1 MRIVYFIIL
10 FKFVCNYA
18 KNQGLT
24 NSLANISHENLLDN
38 PWFTV
43 NQRGQST
50 YSFNYGY
57 TLDRWK
63 IENQSLNVTT
73 NSDGT
78 ITITNNGSDNGQLLQ
93 KLEKPLLSNM
103 KGTLSI
109 DVISYTGNVKV
120 FYALAVSPW
129 NGLIY
134 FTVDKTG
141 IISKAEN
148 IPNLSS
154 YGEGETK
161 VFISLDAGA
170 SITVKAIKL
179 ETGSVST
186 LHMDSAPNYQQELAK
201 CQRYYEQNSW
211 YSWNVKA
218 NLDGVIDV
226 MTSYPFLVKKRVNN
240 ITTNILKQNIG
251 NGQLVDLTTSTL
263 IPSNE
268 VTISQPVAYN
278 SRMESIKI
286 THNSIISGHTYY
298 FSIGDD
304 CIAFS
309 ADL

>member
-10 FKFVCNYA
+10 FTFVWNYA

-57 TLDRWK
+57 CLDRWK

-78 ITITNNGSDNGQLLQ
+78 ITITNNGSGDGQLLQ

-129 NGLIY
+129 SGFIN

-141 IISKAEN
+141 IISKTEN

-161 VFISLDAGA
+161 VFISLDTGA

-186 LHMDSAPNYQQELAK
+186 LHMDTAPNYQQELAK
-201 CQRYYEQNSW
+201 CQRYFVRFNPTDSFTAFGAGI
-211 YSWNVKA
+211 YSSNNVFAEVTLPTVLRAKPNVSYSTIRA
-218 NLDGVIDV
+218 HSYGRNDV
-226 MTSYPFLVKKRVNN
+226 NISSIIVNN
-240 ITTNILKQNIG
+240 YINNIVSLKCAPGSGANFVNGDYCEIQLDTNNYL
-251 NGQLVDLTTSTL
+251 DLS
-263 IPSNE
+263 
-268 VTISQPVAYN
+268 
-278 SRMESIKI
+278 
-286 THNSIISGHTYY
+286 
-298 FSIGDD
+298 
-304 CIAFS
+304 C
-309 ADL
+309 DL